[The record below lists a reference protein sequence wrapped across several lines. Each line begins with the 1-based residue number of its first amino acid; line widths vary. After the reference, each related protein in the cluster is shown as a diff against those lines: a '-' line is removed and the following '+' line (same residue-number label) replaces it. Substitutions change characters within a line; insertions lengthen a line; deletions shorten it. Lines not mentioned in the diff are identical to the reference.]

1 MDSAAGTVKNARDSK
16 TQAVFPLRGK
26 VLNVEQASEVDVYNN
41 KELKELIISLGC
53 GIKEDIDLKKLR
65 YHKIIIS
72 TDADAD
78 GSEIALLLLTFFFR
92 YMPDLILKGHVYISQ
107 SPLFINK
114 IGSKTYYIF
123 DEKEQEKF
131 LLDHANDKISDIQRI
146 KGLGELNAGV
156 FRDQVMNP
164 KNRRLLQVGI
174 DNLEEADFIIRALK
188 GKDTSFRKKI
198 ITTGTL

>member
-92 YMPDLILKGHVYISQ
+92 YMPELIYNGNIYLSQ
-107 SPLFINK
+107 SPLFINR
-114 IGSKTYYIF
+114 IGSKIYYSF

-131 LLDHANDKISDIQRI
+131 LLKHANEKISDIQRI
-146 KGLGELNAGV
+146 KGLGELNASV

-164 KNRRLLQVGI
+164 KNRRLLQISVDDI
-174 DNLEEADFIIRALK
+174 ENADFIIRALK
-188 GKDTSFRKKI
+188 GKDTIHRKQI
-198 ITTGTL
+198 ITTGSL